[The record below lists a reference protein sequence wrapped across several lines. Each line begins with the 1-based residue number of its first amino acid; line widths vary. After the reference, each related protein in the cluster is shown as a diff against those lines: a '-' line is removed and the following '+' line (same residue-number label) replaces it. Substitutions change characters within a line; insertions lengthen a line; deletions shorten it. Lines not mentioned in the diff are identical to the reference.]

1 MKTWIR
7 VAFQCDA
14 DLFDGP
20 RCNMRG
26 EGSVCFHVGAVTDTQ
41 IFDGVKQTMV
51 MQPAQVALEAPGWRG
66 IVKEDSYIALCPL
79 HKHLP
84 EEGEEDEVFDEGE

>member
-1 MKTWIR
+1 MKAWIR

-14 DLFDGP
+14 DLFGADCGQ
-20 RCNMRG
+20 RG

-41 IFDGVKQTMV
+41 IFEASKQTMV

-66 IVKEDSYIALCPL
+66 IVKEDSYIALCPN

-84 EEGEEDEVFDEGE
+84 EEDEEDEVFDEGE